1 MFSEGEDA
9 RRRLDSCAEE
19 QAGIEI
25 VHTKGAKCVSE
36 HVNTSLGCTWPYRN
50 RCAADIHARTKGYE
64 FHRSEHSR
72 SFPRAS
78 KLLRMNARVCL
89 HVEYRVGYQQGEEW
103 HLSVDLSFCR
113 RACCLFGVR
122 VLAPK
127 RLKSRQNAYF
137 VHKNKK
143 RDAAIV
149 MYLVSPPRTPWPPPL
164 LLFLLPVFPSR
175 LSRPPPWPP
184 PLPWPPPPSCEAA
197 VRQEN
202 PWHESIR
209 DASNYADLLSIT
221 TNVVVLEHVVVA

>member
-1 MFSEGEDA
+1 MFSPEVHQVSRTNERACPLDTCCSAKTQTKQHNGTQHAAPSFIGVMFSEGEDA

-50 RCAADIHARTKGYE
+50 RCAADIHARTTGYE

-103 HLSVDLSFCR
+103 NLSVDLSFCR

-122 VLAPK
+122 VLAPQK
-127 RLKSRQNAYF
+127 A
-137 VHKNKK
+137 KK
-143 RDAAIV
+143 
-149 MYLVSPPRTPWPPPL
+149 
-164 LLFLLPVFPSR
+164 
-175 LSRPPPWPP
+175 
-184 PLPWPPPPSCEAA
+184 
-197 VRQEN
+197 
-202 PWHESIR
+202 
-209 DASNYADLLSIT
+209 
-221 TNVVVLEHVVVA
+221 